1 MIQNTVYKIITYLSE
16 ITDDTTDK
24 NVQSRLNSLL
34 KGEELHTLTKSFR
47 DYRKVEKGKIQK
59 ENTNLFNQLVLLVEV
74 YRNILDIIGEN
85 WHLSPESEQEKTKYK
100 IYAVSC
106 LFNKST
112 QTILDMVALLEN
124 GSLVPTLALWRII
137 YENYIISTYL
147 LSKPDVIS
155 KRFNDHWY
163 ITENKL
169 RNGKKQSIA
178 DKAASL
184 IQEYGPAY
192 EDNYGW
198 AAGKESKKGSFRAFA
213 KIHNKVKEKEY
224 SEIYSFASDI
234 IHSSSFSVN
243 RSIFTDG
250 KHGNTEMIGMF
261 SDNMGLPVNWT
272 IHLMKKF
279 VSELLES
286 FHFEDLG
293 IKAALGQVLEVLS
306 QAILFELQSE

>member
-1 MIQNTVYKIITYLSE
+1 MQRAIYRIISYISE
-16 ITDDTTDK
+16 ITDESSQK
-24 NVQSRLNSLL
+24 EVQSKLNSLL
-34 KGEELHTLTKSFR
+34 KGEELHSLTKNLR
-47 DYRKVEKGKIQK
+47 DYRKTEKGKIQK
-59 ENTNLFNQLVLLVEV
+59 ENANLFQQLLLLVEV

-100 IYAVSC
+100 IYAVSS

-112 QTILDMVALLEN
+112 QTILDMIALLEN

-137 YENYIISTYL
+137 YENFIISRYL
-147 LSKPDVIS
+147 LKKPDEVS
-155 KRFNDHWY
+155 ARFNDHWY

-169 RNGKKQSIA
+169 RNGKKKNIA

-184 IQEYGPAY
+184 IRDYGPAY

-279 VSELLES
+279 VSELLEA
-286 FHFEDLG
+286 FHFDDLG
-293 IKAALGQVLEVLS
+293 IKEALGQVLEVLS